1 MAYVTGMDA
10 STMQREECIKVNG
23 KMVAWTDMV
32 YFITLIIRKHM
43 KVSGKMTSS
52 TEKEQFIMRSQDK
65 QELLTSQILISW
77 VINGLNTK
85 VNL

>member
-1 MAYVTGMDA
+1 
-10 STMQREECIKVNG
+10 
-23 KMVAWTDMV
+23 
-32 YFITLIIRKHM
+32 M